1 MNELNRLAN
10 ELEAEQ
16 FTMEDVEQIIKLTRQ
31 RIAGYTAGDSKTRV
45 KTESEEKIS
54 IWDIVKK
61 PEPSVK
67 LVRRRV

>member
-1 MNELNRLAN
+1 MTELDRLAN

-16 FTMEDVEQIIKLTRQ
+16 FTIDDLEAIIRLTRQ
-31 RIAGYTAGDSKTRV
+31 RIAGYTASDSKV
-45 KTESEEKIS
+45 KTEAEEKIS

-61 PEPSVK
+61 PEPTVK